1 MGKYNN
7 PSTVFFYFNPIS
19 GEKLDTNFCDLNFCD
34 LLPYVLKINI
44 SEINKNEFSYLIDK
58 NIDI

>member
-19 GEKLDTNFCDLNFCD
+19 GEKLDTNFCD